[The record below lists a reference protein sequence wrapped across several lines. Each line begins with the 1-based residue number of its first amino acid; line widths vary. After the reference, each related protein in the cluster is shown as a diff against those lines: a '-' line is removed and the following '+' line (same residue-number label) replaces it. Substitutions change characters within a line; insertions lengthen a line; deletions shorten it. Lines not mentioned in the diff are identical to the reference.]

1 MEVFLYILT
10 LRRIV
15 MKNVLVL
22 LCALLALCA
31 CDSSESTPLVT
42 SFEPDRLEVPA
53 AGGTYSLCQG
63 GVVDYSLHVA
73 EMEGMR
79 YEGSDKKEED
89 GSGKVWE
96 GHKPPRYVSR
106 FYGEWFDVR
115 KKSTREIS
123 VTLSRNTSGSVR
135 YINFSVSGLWIT
147 GMPQNITVV
156 QKAE

>member
-1 MEVFLYILT
+1 MY
-10 LRRIV
+10 
-15 MKNVLVL
+15 
-22 LCALLALCA
+22 
-31 CDSSESTPLVT
+31 
-42 SFEPDRLEVPA
+42 
-53 AGGTYSLCQG
+53 QG
-63 GVVDYSLHVA
+63 GMVDYSMYVA

-96 GHKPPRYVSR
+96 GHKPPCYVSR

-135 YINFSVSGLWIT
+135 SISFSVSELWIA
-147 GMPQNITVV
+147 GMPQTITVV